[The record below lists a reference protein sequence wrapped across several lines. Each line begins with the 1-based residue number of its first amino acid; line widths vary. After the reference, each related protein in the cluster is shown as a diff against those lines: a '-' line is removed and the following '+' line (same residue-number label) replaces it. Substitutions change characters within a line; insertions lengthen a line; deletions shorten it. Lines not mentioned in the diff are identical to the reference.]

1 MSAYPGTLPTGPIDQ
16 YDAQAPLTQVQ
27 RVTNM
32 FAAPSKTFA
41 DIRRDR
47 SWWLPFLVVTLFGYL
62 FAATALMKVGPTG
75 LAVGSIKNNPS
86 QAERIQNAA
95 PEDRARMISYTA
107 IGMKISLGAL
117 PVLTLLFAAIAAM
130 LLWVGFNF
138 ILGGSGTFAGMF
150 AVVNFA
156 FVPGIL
162 RSILTVAVLL
172 SGDTDNFNLND
183 PVGTNPGFYMGA
195 DASHF
200 LKSLLSSLDVFT
212 IWTLVLMA
220 MGGAIVSRV
229 KVKSGMLMVLAVWAL
244 FILGKAAVAAATS

>member
-1 MSAYPGTLPTGPIDQ
+1 MSAYPGTLPAGPIDT
-16 YDAQAPLTQVQ
+16 YDTQEPLTQMQ

-41 DIRRDR
+41 DIRRNR
-47 SWWLPFLVVTLFGYL
+47 SWWLPFLAITLFGYL
-62 FAATALMKVGPTG
+62 FAATALIKVGPAG
-75 LAVGSIKNNPS
+75 LAVGSIKNNPA
-86 QAERIQNAA
+86 QAERLQNAS
-95 PEDRARMISYTA
+95 PEDRARMINYTA
-107 IGMKISLGAL
+107 IGMKVSLSAL
-117 PVLTLLFAAIAAM
+117 PVLTLLFAAVAAM

-138 ILGGSGTFAGMF
+138 ILGGTGTFAGMF

-156 FVPGIL
+156 FIPGIL
-162 RSILTVAVLL
+162 RSILTAAVLL
-172 SGDTDNFNLND
+172 FGDTENFNLND

-200 LKSLLSSLDVFT
+200 LKSLLSSLDVFS

-229 KVKSGMLMVLAVWAL
+229 KVKSGMLMVFVVWAL
-244 FILGKAAVAAATS
+244 FVLGKAAVAAATS